1 LSAIPNAYT
10 EIPSDEEG
18 EPVTIQHLV
27 HMANQVAAFF
37 ASYPEAEAVEG
48 TANHLK
54 SFWDPRMRR
63 EIEAHLAEKAGAG
76 LSHIALEAVKRIAAK
91 DAAKKSA

>member
-1 LSAIPNAYT
+1 MT
-10 EIPSDEEG
+10 
-18 EPVTIQHLV
+18 TQRLV
-27 HMANQVAAFF
+27 HMANQVASFF
-37 ASYPEAEAVEG
+37 ASYPEAEAIES
-48 TANHLK
+48 TAGHLK

-76 LSHIALEAVKRIAAK
+76 LSHIALEAVRRIAEK

>member
-1 LSAIPNAYT
+1 M
-10 EIPSDEEG
+10 
-18 EPVTIQHLV
+18 TIQRLV
-27 HMANQVAAFF
+27 HMANQVASFF
-37 ASYPEAEAVEG
+37 GSYPEAEAIES

-54 SFWDPRMRR
+54 SYWDPRMRR
-63 EIEAHLAEKAGAG
+63 EIEAHLKDKAGAG

>member
-1 LSAIPNAYT
+1 MT
-10 EIPSDEEG
+10 
-18 EPVTIQHLV
+18 TQRLV
-27 HMANQVAAFF
+27 HMANQVASFF
-37 ASYPEAEAVEG
+37 ASYPEPEAIDG

-63 EIEAHLAEKAGAG
+63 EIQAHLKDQAGAG

-91 DAAKKSA
+91 DAEKKSA

>member
-1 LSAIPNAYT
+1 MT
-10 EIPSDEEG
+10 
-18 EPVTIQHLV
+18 TKHLV
-27 HMANQVAAFF
+27 HMANQVATFF
-37 ASYPEAEAVEG
+37 ASYPEGEAIES

-63 EIEAHLAEKAGAG
+63 EIEAHLAEKAGSG
-76 LSHIALEAVKRIAAK
+76 LSHIAMEAVKRIAQK

>member
-1 LSAIPNAYT
+1 MT
-10 EIPSDEEG
+10 
-18 EPVTIQHLV
+18 TQRLV
-27 HMANQVAAFF
+27 HMANQVASFF
-37 ASYPEAEAVEG
+37 ASYPEAEAIDG
-48 TANHLK
+48 TATHLQ

-63 EIEAHLAEKAGAG
+63 EIEAHLKDKAGAG

>member
-1 LSAIPNAYT
+1 
-10 EIPSDEEG
+10 
-18 EPVTIQHLV
+18 VTIQHLV

-37 ASYPEAEAVEG
+37 ASYPEAEAIEG

-63 EIEAHLAEKAGAG
+63 EIEAHLKQKAGAG
-76 LSHIALEAVKRIAAK
+76 LSHIALEAVKRIAQKDAAK
-91 DAAKKSA
+91 GDAAKKSA

>member
-1 LSAIPNAYT
+1 
-10 EIPSDEEG
+10 
-18 EPVTIQHLV
+18 VTIQRLV
-27 HMANQVAAFF
+27 HMANQVASFF
-37 ASYPEAEAVEG
+37 GSYPEAEAIES

-63 EIEAHLAEKAGAG
+63 QIEAHLAEKAGAG
-76 LSHIALEAVKRIAAK
+76 LSHIALEAVRRIAAK

>member
-1 LSAIPNAYT
+1 
-10 EIPSDEEG
+10 
-18 EPVTIQHLV
+18 
-27 HMANQVAAFF
+27 MANQVADFF
-37 ASYPEAEAVEG
+37 RSYPEAEAIDS

-76 LSHIALEAVKRIAAK
+76 LSHIAIEAVKRIAAK
-91 DAAKKSA
+91 DAQKDALGAKQKSA

>member
-1 LSAIPNAYT
+1 M
-10 EIPSDEEG
+10 
-18 EPVTIQHLV
+18 QRLV
-27 HMANQVAAFF
+27 HMANQVASFF
-37 ASYPEAEAVEG
+37 ASYPEAEAIES
-48 TANHLK
+48 TASHLK

-91 DAAKKSA
+91 DSAKKSA

>member
-1 LSAIPNAYT
+1 MT
-10 EIPSDEEG
+10 
-18 EPVTIQHLV
+18 TQRLV

-37 ASYPEAEAVEG
+37 ASYPEAEAIES
-48 TANHLK
+48 TTNHLK

-76 LSHIALEAVKRIAAK
+76 LSHIAMEAVKRIAAK

>member
-1 LSAIPNAYT
+1 
-10 EIPSDEEG
+10 
-18 EPVTIQHLV
+18 VTTQNLV
-27 HMANQVAAFF
+27 YMANQVAAFF
-37 ASYPEAEAVEG
+37 ASYPEAEAIDG

-63 EIEAHLAEKAGAG
+63 EIEAHLAAKAGAG
-76 LSHIALEAVKRIAAK
+76 LSHIALEAVKRIAAR